1 MTILK
6 EEDHMDTSD
15 GEFARTLLADLIRH
29 APESGRAGPALDL
42 MESLATSWG
51 LSVDRTPTDGTTRLA
66 VGEDTVAPPMPEG
79 GIGDNLVISC
89 PGSTVAAPLLLVTHV
104 DVVPALGWREAF
116 TPSMDSESAV
126 GRGACDA
133 LGQVVTVFLVLRALV
148 HSAPRR
154 TVHAVIVSG
163 EESGGWGLRTLLRRG
178 LPQASAAIVLEPT
191 NLRLCAGCRGALWAR
206 LSAAFLGS
214 HIGSPDASL
223 APGAAFLAG
232 LPAVLSGVA
241 AECAARP
248 QVDKAFAPP
257 SRFNVFN
264 IGAIRAPGIPSA
276 KLARLEVD
284 FAVGYACDADPSI
297 VIESIRRAV
306 LDHAIACGAASANV
320 QPLHLCNRPYYLR
333 GRDLEIQHTLES
345 LLKARDLPS
354 ASEVFPASCDA
365 NILTH
370 EGGLPAFVFGPG
382 ELIRAHSCNESIAF
396 RDIHTAAE
404 VILALHE
411 STAEEGRIAHGK
423 Q

>member
-1 MTILK
+1 MLK

-15 GEFARTLLADLIRH
+15 DEFVRTLLADLIRH
-29 APESGRAGPALDL
+29 APESGREGPALDL
-42 MESLATSWG
+42 LESLATSWG
-51 LSVDRTPTDGTTRLA
+51 LRVDRTPTDGTARLA

-89 PGSTVAAPLLLVTHV
+89 PGSTAASPLLLVTHV
-104 DVVPALGWREAF
+104 DVAPPLGWCEAF
-116 TPSMDSESAV
+116 TPSMDGESAV

-133 LGQVVTVFLVLRALV
+133 LGQVVTVFLVLRALA

-178 LPQASAAIVLEPT
+178 LPQASAALVLEPT
-191 NLRLCAGCRGALWAR
+191 NLRLCVGCRGALWAR
-206 LSAAFLGS
+206 LSAAFPGS
-214 HIGSPDASL
+214 HMGSPPDASL
-223 APGAAFLAG
+223 APGAMFLAG
-232 LPAVLSGVA
+232 LPAVLAGVA

-248 QVDKAFAPP
+248 QIDEAFAPP
-257 SRFNVFN
+257 GRFNVFN
-264 IGAIRAPGIPSA
+264 IGAMRAPGIPSA
-276 KLARLEVD
+276 QLARLEVD
-284 FAVGYACDADPSI
+284 FAVGYACDTDPSI

-306 LDHAIACGAASANV
+306 SDHAIACGAASANLL
-320 QPLHLCNRPYYLR
+320 PFHLCNCPYYLR
-333 GRDLEIQHTLES
+333 GRDLAIPHVLES

-354 ASEVFPASCDA
+354 ALEMFPASCDA

-382 ELIRAHSCNESIAF
+382 ELVRAHSRNESIAI

-404 VILALHE
+404 VILALLG
-411 STAEEGRIAHGK
+411 STAEEGGIAHGK